1 MGLRKKAHRNFV
13 FGVVFYGQL
22 IVAAQ

>member
-1 MGLRKKAHRNFV
+1 MGLRQKAHRNFV